1 MRYFASVIVLLAL
14 PVSTAAQHS
23 PSLPSI
29 GLPLPSI
36 GLPLPSIGLPPEPAK
51 PRPWDGRPHTAWWE
65 NRQLPPWEGGHV
77 KRPVDIGRRDN
88 LDVNRGHR
96 NNTRVVYVVQP
107 YPVAVQQEPQIIVV
121 QSPPVTRIVEVEV
134 PAQAPRVEV
143 EPRPAVPDTPP
154 YVPTGD
160 RTLYVIH
167 GCYVGNIHPKEVKLP
182 AACDVAKV
190 TTFNPSR

>member
-1 MRYFASVIVLLAL
+1 MRYFASVIVLLAV
-14 PVSTAAQHS
+14 PVSAAAQHS

-36 GLPLPSIGLPPEPAK
+36 GLPLQSIGLPPEK
-51 PRPWDGRPHTAWWE
+51 PRPWDGRPHAPWWE
-65 NRQLPPWEGGHV
+65 TRQLPPWEGGRV
-77 KRPVDIGRRDN
+77 KRPDHVGSRVN
-88 LDVNRGHR
+88 VDVNRRGHR
-96 NNTRVVYVVQP
+96 NNARVVYVVQP

-121 QSPPVTRIVEVEV
+121 QQPPVTRIVEVAV
-134 PAQAPRVEV
+134 PAPEPRVQA
-143 EPRPAVPDTPP
+143 EPPPPAPEAPP

-167 GCYVGNIHPKEVKLP
+167 GCYVGNIHPREVKLP
-182 AACDVAKV
+182 DTCDVTKV